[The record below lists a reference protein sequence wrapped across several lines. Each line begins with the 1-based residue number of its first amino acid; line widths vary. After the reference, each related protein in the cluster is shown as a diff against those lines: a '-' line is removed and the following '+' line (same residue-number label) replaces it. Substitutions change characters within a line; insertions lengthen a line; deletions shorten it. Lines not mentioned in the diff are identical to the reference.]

1 MNDTFDLYK
10 LYVENVRFNGGG
22 DESPDRYKAPGDMT
36 INQALGYPDDAPPH
50 TFKDLLTLVSVHGK
64 LVKHGTS
71 IEDLDTA
78 ASVRQLEIPADAV
91 ETAIETKFQEYF
103 VHAMAIPHQIDDFSE
118 LSKIVNLPEKIVSQ
132 KPKRRRRP
140 TRS

>member
-1 MNDTFDLYK
+1 MMNDTFDLYK
-10 LYVENVRFNGGG
+10 LYVENIRFNGD

-36 INQALGYPDDAPPH
+36 ISQALGYPDDAPPH

-91 ETAIETKFQEYF
+91 ETAIKVRDQLAQYDIS
-103 VHAMAIPHQIDDFSE
+103 VIDVVRVLNQI
-118 LSKIVNLPEKIVSQ
+118 
-132 KPKRRRRP
+132 
-140 TRS
+140 